1 MRSAVSATGEAGAVA
16 GFAVWLSFL
25 MPRSFLLSS
34 VSPSSSRR
42 ARPLLGR
49 HHCLPD
55 AGFGNGRLAGIA
67 SWLGYA
73 AAFVI
78 GCSMVAVSFGSYAA
92 SLVVVGD
99 RRAAGQ
105 LRLRAT

>member
-1 MRSAVSATGEAGAVA
+1 VRSAVSATGEAGAVA
-16 GFAVWLSFL
+16 GSAVWLSFL

-34 VSPSSSRR
+34 VTPSSRR
-42 ARPLLGR
+42 ALPRLGR

-55 AGFGNGRLAGIA
+55 AGFGNERLAGIA